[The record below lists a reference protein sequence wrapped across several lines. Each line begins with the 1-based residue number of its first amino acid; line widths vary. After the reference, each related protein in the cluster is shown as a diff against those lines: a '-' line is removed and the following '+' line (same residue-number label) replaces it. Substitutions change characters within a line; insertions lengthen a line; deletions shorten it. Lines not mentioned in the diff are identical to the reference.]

1 LGDHGQ
7 EGKAN
12 MLVLGNAGKADL
24 MIGQVIKD
32 CKCTVARY
40 DPVIPPGGRGEITL
54 SIKPYSV
61 EGQFQKQAK
70 GKINDPK
77 RPEAVLVLQGV
88 LVTPYRACTQT
99 YRPSLGQSQ
108 IRIYGARRG

>member
-1 LGDHGQ
+1 
-7 EGKAN
+7 
-12 MLVLGNAGKADL
+12 MFVLGNTGKADL
-24 MIGQVIKD
+24 IIGQVIKD
-32 CKCTVARY
+32 CTCTVARY
-40 DPVIPPGGRGEITL
+40 DRVIPPGGPGEITL

-77 RPEAVLVLQGV
+77 RPEAVLVLQGGSRNALSSLYPDV
-88 LVTPYRACTQT
+88 ST
-99 YRPSLGQSQ
+99 YRPSLEKSQ